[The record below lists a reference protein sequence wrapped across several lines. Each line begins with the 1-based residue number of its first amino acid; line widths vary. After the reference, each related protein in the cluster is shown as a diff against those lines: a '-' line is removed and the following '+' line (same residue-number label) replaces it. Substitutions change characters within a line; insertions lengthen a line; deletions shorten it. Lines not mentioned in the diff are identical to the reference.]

1 MNLIRYNFF
10 FLLLFFL
17 TSCADYKFENIN
29 KKPEKKYF
37 STKGFALIYK
47 DNLFKEGIINKK
59 IKNNQI
65 YTAHSYLKVN
75 TPIKIINSEN
85 NKVIETKIF
94 KKAKYPKIFNIVISE
109 EIANELNLNPENPYV
124 EIVEIKKNKKFIAKK
139 AVTYDE
145 EKHIAEKA
153 PVEEIKMDVI
163 TSSVEDNIN
172 NAQKTKKVKIY
183 KFEIIVSDFYYF
195 ESAMSLK
202 KHLEKETQIKNF
214 SVKKINKNKYRLSIG
229 PFKNF
234 NALKSSYISLNNLG
248 FDELEIENK

>member
-1 MNLIRYNFF
+1 M
-10 FLLLFFL
+10 
-17 TSCADYKFENIN
+17 
-29 KKPEKKYF
+29 
-37 STKGFALIYK
+37 
-47 DNLFKEGIINKK
+47 
-59 IKNNQI
+59 
-65 YTAHSYLKVN
+65 H
-75 TPIKIINSEN
+75 
-85 NKVIETKIF
+85 
-94 KKAKYPKIFNIVISE
+94 
-109 EIANELNLNPENPYV
+109 
-124 EIVEIKKNKKFIAKK
+124 
-139 AVTYDE
+139 
-145 EKHIAEKA
+145 
-153 PVEEIKMDVI
+153 VI